1 MLPDILSSL
10 ISTAVGGLITWL
22 VMRRKNNADIT
33 NIITDTA
40 LQLINPLKTRIDELE
55 KEVGRLKGQVG
66 RYLKRIVYLMDGISK
81 LMAQLSEMNLT
92 PCWHPDEWDP
102 DCE

>member
-10 ISTAVGGLITWL
+10 LSTAFGGLVTWL

-33 NIITDTA
+33 DVITDTA
-40 LQLINPLKTRIDELE
+40 LQLINPLKTRIEDLE
-55 KEVGRLKGQVG
+55 KEVVRLKSQVG

-81 LMAQLSEMNLT
+81 LMAQISELNVT
-92 PCWHPDEWDP
+92 PCWHPDDWDP
-102 DCE
+102 DCD